1 MRPNSRARRA
11 AIARCAVPFVLLCLT
26 CSSWAVDPDRAMSQY
41 IRQRWGVEQGFPRGP
56 VYAITQTPD
65 GYLWV
70 GTEAGLLRFDGLN
83 FQMITDPARV
93 FSIVGVLG
101 LMPDV
106 EGNLWVR
113 VQGPW
118 MLRYRDGQFQ
128 NPLADER
135 FSNITAMCQATDG
148 SLIASA
154 PEQGTV
160 VHRNGRFT
168 ILADA
173 TSLARSPVMSIAQT
187 AAGDVWMGTRDAGLF
202 RILNGETRAIMSGL
216 PDPKV
221 NCLLPDGAEGVW
233 IGTDD
238 GVARWDGRSLTPP
251 GAEAA
256 LRGSQVLAMAKDR
269 DDNVWFGTNVRGLLR
284 LNDRGLMALDDIP
297 GKGPSAVS
305 AIFEDR
311 ERNLWIGGANGIER
325 LRDSVFVTY
334 TKAEGMP
341 TENSG
346 PVFVDAEGRTWFA
359 PIGGGLYWMKDGKF
373 GAVSAAGLPSDV
385 VYSITGN
392 AGTLWVGRQRGGLT
406 RLRLGEHGVS
416 AETFTRK
423 DGLAQDSVYSVYRS
437 RDGTV
442 WVGTLSG
449 GVSRFRD
456 GQFTTFTRA
465 DGLASN
471 TVASILETSDGTV
484 WFATPSGLS
493 ALRDGKWRTYLTQD
507 GLPSAN
513 INTLLEDSEGVL
525 WIGTSAGI
533 VYFSE
538 GRIHGVASAP
548 MSLRAPIFGMADD
561 RHGSLWVTTSNHVM
575 RAGRAQLMRDA
586 IGDGD
591 VRAYE
596 VADGLRSVEGVKR
609 HRSVVA
615 DAAGRIWFSMNRGL
629 SVVNPSRLIASLAPA
644 VAHIQS
650 IEADGTRLELRD
662 GVHIPAGRQRIAIE
676 YAGLSLSLPERVRF
690 RYRLDG
696 FDTDWNAPVSVREAV
711 YTNLGPGSYRF
722 RVLTSNP
729 DGVWNGSEA
738 SIEFEIEPVFWQTWW
753 FRIGAA
759 LALALAVIG
768 GYRMRMHRLTEQL
781 NVRFEER
788 LVERT
793 RIAQD
798 LHDTLLQ
805 GFLSASMQLHVAA
818 DRLPEDSAA
827 KPPINRVLQLMTQ
840 VIDEGRN
847 AVRGLRSSQELL
859 PDLEQAFSM
868 IKDEFP
874 AKEDV
879 EFRVIVEGRP
889 RPLHPILRDEVYRI
903 GREALVNAFRHSG
916 ANQIEVEIDYAV
928 RQFHLMVRDNGR
940 GIDPRVLN
948 TGREGHWGL
957 TGMRE
962 RAERI
967 GAQFHVWSGPTTGT
981 ELVISMPNS
990 IAFPAQRSSGLLR
1003 LLIGSH
1009 SHRDKEGI

>member
-1 MRPNSRARRA
+1 
-11 AIARCAVPFVLLCLT
+11 
-26 CSSWAVDPDRAMSQY
+26 
-41 IRQRWGVEQGFPRGP
+41 
-56 VYAITQTPD
+56 
-65 GYLWV
+65 
-70 GTEAGLLRFDGLN
+70 
-83 FQMITDPARV
+83 
-93 FSIVGVLG
+93 
-101 LMPDV
+101 
-106 EGNLWVR
+106 
-113 VQGPW
+113 
-118 MLRYRDGQFQ
+118 
-128 NPLADER
+128 
-135 FSNITAMCQATDG
+135 
-148 SLIASA
+148 
-154 PEQGTV
+154 
-160 VHRNGRFT
+160 
-168 ILADA
+168 
-173 TSLARSPVMSIAQT
+173 
-187 AAGDVWMGTRDAGLF
+187 
-202 RILNGETRAIMSGL
+202 
-216 PDPKV
+216 
-221 NCLLPDGAEGVW
+221 
-233 IGTDD
+233 
-238 GVARWDGRSLTPP
+238 
-251 GAEAA
+251 
-256 LRGSQVLAMAKDR
+256 
-269 DDNVWFGTNVRGLLR
+269 
-284 LNDRGLMALDDIP
+284 
-297 GKGPSAVS
+297 
-305 AIFEDR
+305 
-311 ERNLWIGGANGIER
+311 
-325 LRDSVFVTY
+325 
-334 TKAEGMP
+334 
-341 TENSG
+341 
-346 PVFVDAEGRTWFA
+346 
-359 PIGGGLYWMKDGKF
+359 
-373 GAVSAAGLPSDV
+373 
-385 VYSITGN
+385 
-392 AGTLWVGRQRGGLT
+392 
-406 RLRLGEHGVS
+406 
-416 AETFTRK
+416 
-423 DGLAQDSVYSVYRS
+423 
-437 RDGTV
+437 
-442 WVGTLSG
+442 
-449 GVSRFRD
+449 
-456 GQFTTFTRA
+456 
-465 DGLASN
+465 
-471 TVASILETSDGTV
+471 
-484 WFATPSGLS
+484 
-493 ALRDGKWRTYLTQD
+493 
-507 GLPSAN
+507 
-513 INTLLEDSEGVL
+513 
-525 WIGTSAGI
+525 
-533 VYFSE
+533 
-538 GRIHGVASAP
+538 
-548 MSLRAPIFGMADD
+548 
-561 RHGSLWVTTSNHVM
+561 
-575 RAGRAQLMRDA
+575 
-586 IGDGD
+586 
-591 VRAYE
+591 
-596 VADGLRSVEGVKR
+596 
-609 HRSVVA
+609 
-615 DAAGRIWFSMNRGL
+615 
-629 SVVNPSRLIASLAPA
+629 
-644 VAHIQS
+644 
-650 IEADGTRLELRD
+650 
-662 GVHIPAGRQRIAIE
+662 
-676 YAGLSLSLPERVRF
+676 
-690 RYRLDG
+690 
-696 FDTDWNAPVSVREAV
+696 V

>member
-1 MRPNSRARRA
+1 
-11 AIARCAVPFVLLCLT
+11 
-26 CSSWAVDPDRAMSQY
+26 MSQY
-41 IRQRWGVEQGFPRGP
+41 IRHRWGVEQGFPRGP

-83 FQMITDPARV
+83 FQMITDPAHV

-118 MLRYRDGQFQ
+118 MLRYRNGEFR
-128 NPLADER
+128 NPLGDEP
-135 FSNITAMCQATDG
+135 FSNITAMCQSTG
-148 SLIASA
+148 GELIASA
-154 PEQGTV
+154 PEHGTV
-160 VHRNGRFT
+160 IHRNGRFT

-187 AAGDVWMGTRDAGLF
+187 AFGDVWMGTRDAGLF
-202 RILNGETRAIMSGL
+202 RIRNGKTHAIMTDL
-216 PDPKV
+216 PDPKI
-221 NCLLPDGAEGVW
+221 NCLLPDGAEGLW

-238 GVARWDGRSLTPP
+238 GAARWNGKSLTRP
-251 GAEAA
+251 GAEGA

-269 DDNVWFGTNVRGLLR
+269 DDNVWFGTNARGLLR
-284 LNDRGLMALDDIP
+284 LNDRGLMSLDSMQ
-297 GKGPSAVS
+297 GKTPSAVS

-341 TENSG
+341 AESSG
-346 PVFVDAEGRTWFA
+346 PVFVDTEGRTWFA
-359 PIGGGLYWMKDGKF
+359 PIEGGLHWMKDGKF
-373 GAVSAAGLPSDV
+373 GTVSAAGLPSDV

-392 AGTLWVGRQRGGLT
+392 SGALWVGRQRGGLT
-406 RLRLGEHGVS
+406 RLRLGERGVS
-416 AETFTRK
+416 AETYTRK
-423 DGLAQDSVYSVYRS
+423 DGLAQDSVYSIHQS

-449 GVSRFRD
+449 GVSSFRD
-456 GQFTTFTRA
+456 GEFRTFTRA

-471 TVASILETSDGTV
+471 TVASILETSDGAM

-493 ALRDGKWRTYLTQD
+493 SLRDGKWRTYLTKD

-513 INTLLEDSEGVL
+513 INTLMEDSQGIL
-525 WIGTSAGI
+525 WIGTTAGI
-533 VYFSE
+533 AYFRQ
-538 GRIHGVASAP
+538 GRMHGLASAP
-548 MSLRAPIFGMADD
+548 ESLREPVFGLAED
-561 RHGSLWVTTSNHVM
+561 RQGSLWVSSSGHVM
-575 RAGRAQLMRDA
+575 RVSRERLMKDA
-586 IGDGD
+586 IEDDD
-591 VRAYE
+591 VREYGIT
-596 VADGLRSVEGVKR
+596 DGLGSVEGVKR
-609 HRSVVA
+609 HRTVLS
-615 DAAGRIWFSMNRGL
+615 DAGGRIWFSMNRGL
-629 SVVNPSRLIASLAPA
+629 SVVNPSRPIGSSAPA
-644 VAHIQS
+644 IAHIQS
-650 IEADGTRLELRD
+650 MEADGIRLEMRQ
-662 GVHIPAGRQRIAIE
+662 GFRIPAGRQRIAIE

-696 FDTDWNAPVSVREAV
+696 FDTAWNAPVSVREAV

-722 RVLTSNP
+722 RVLASNP
-729 DGVWNGSEA
+729 DGIWNGNEA
-738 SIEFEIEPVFWQTWW
+738 SITFEIEPVFWQTWW

-759 LALALAVIG
+759 LLLALAIIV
-768 GYRMRMHRLTEQL
+768 GYRMRMHRLTQQL

-793 RIAQD
+793 RIAQE

-840 VIDEGRN
+840 VIEEGRN
-847 AVRGLRSSQELL
+847 AVRGLRSTRDVL
-859 PDLEQAFSM
+859 PDLEQAFSL
-868 IKDEFP
+868 IKDEF
-874 AKEDV
+874 AAQNDV
-879 EFRVIVEGRP
+879 EFRVIVEGKP
-889 RPLHPILRDEVYRI
+889 RPLHPVLRDEIYRI

-916 ANQIEVEIDYAV
+916 AEQIEVEIDYAV
-928 RQFHLMVRDNGR
+928 RQFRLLVRDNGR
-940 GIDPRVLN
+940 GIDPRVLQS
-948 TGREGHWGL
+948 GREGHWGL
-957 TGMRE
+957 PGMRE

-967 GAQFHVWSGPTTGT
+967 GAQFHVWSGPATGT
-981 ELVISMPNS
+981 EVVVSMPNA
-990 IAFPAQRSSGLLR
+990 IAFPFQRPSGALR
-1003 LLIGSH
+1003 WLTGLY
-1009 SHRDKEGI
+1009 SHRDKGNQ